1 VKKPKDSAEEVTLG
15 VRSPPRCASRPPQ
28 GCGGCSRSPT
38 RSPPPCRPACSPV
51 CAVQRRRRPRHR
63 RRDERNAQRGRVH
76 GSAPTSS
83 GGAAAVFC
91 KPPGAE
97 HQPLAQRQRSGS
109 ACRPAK
115 TPGSSALRTDVHR
128 ARRDACS
135 AGALF
140 KMKTPLSSGLAGR
153 AKGLWAP
160 GRILEGAWSWWGELW
175 TTLAGLAPPEF
186 RICAVEY
193 SVVRS
198 KCRALFKMK
207 TPLSS
212 GLAGRA
218 KGLWAPGRIP
228 EGAWS

>member
-1 VKKPKDSAEEVTLG
+1 
-15 VRSPPRCASRPPQ
+15 
-28 GCGGCSRSPT
+28 
-38 RSPPPCRPACSPV
+38 
-51 CAVQRRRRPRHR
+51 
-63 RRDERNAQRGRVH
+63 
-76 GSAPTSS
+76 
-83 GGAAAVFC
+83 
-91 KPPGAE
+91 
-97 HQPLAQRQRSGS
+97 
-109 ACRPAK
+109 
-115 TPGSSALRTDVHR
+115 
-128 ARRDACS
+128 
-135 AGALF
+135 
-140 KMKTPLSSGLAGR
+140 MKTPLSSGLAGR
-153 AKGLWAP
+153 ANGLWAP

-228 EGAWS
+228 EGAWPWWGELRTTLA

>member
-1 VKKPKDSAEEVTLG
+1 
-15 VRSPPRCASRPPQ
+15 
-28 GCGGCSRSPT
+28 
-38 RSPPPCRPACSPV
+38 
-51 CAVQRRRRPRHR
+51 
-63 RRDERNAQRGRVH
+63 
-76 GSAPTSS
+76 
-83 GGAAAVFC
+83 
-91 KPPGAE
+91 
-97 HQPLAQRQRSGS
+97 
-109 ACRPAK
+109 
-115 TPGSSALRTDVHR
+115 
-128 ARRDACS
+128 
-135 AGALF
+135 
-140 KMKTPLSSGLAGR
+140 MKTPLSSGLAGR

-207 TPLSS
+207 APLSS

>member
-1 VKKPKDSAEEVTLG
+1 MKPKDSAEEVTLG
-15 VRSPPRCASRPPQ
+15 VRSPPRCASRPPR

-38 RSPPPCRPACSPV
+38 RSPPPCRPACSPG
-51 CAVQRRRRPRHR
+51 CAAQRRRRPRHR

-91 KPPGAE
+91 KPSGAE

-207 TPLSS
+207 PPLSS